1 MMLTDMRFKA
11 AGGLM
16 TIVLSLLGAAQAHA
30 ATPTEM
36 RYQCAPRQKLVVSRT
51 DETAVVRFVD
61 RTYELRRKR
70 SSIGVKYTSAR
81 AALIIDGPSA
91 VFVAEDRLQLGT
103 CLEAFP
109 STSPAQMALALAA
122 RNR

>member
-1 MMLTDMRFKA
+1 MFTDIRLNV
-11 AGGLM
+11 AGALM
-16 TIVLSLLGAAQAHA
+16 VIVLSLLGAAQAH

-36 RYQCAPRQKLVVSRT
+36 RYQCAPRQNLVVSRT
-51 DETAVVRFVD
+51 DETAVVRFFD

-103 CLEAFP
+103 CLETFP
-109 STSPAQMALALAA
+109 ETSPTEMALALAA
-122 RNR
+122 RNW

>member
-1 MMLTDMRFKA
+1 MLTDMRLKV
-11 AGGLM
+11 AGSLM
-16 TIVLSLLGAAQAHA
+16 ALVLPLLGAAQAHA

-36 RYQCAPRQKLVVSRT
+36 RYQCAPRQNLVVSRT
-51 DETAVVRFVD
+51 DETAVVRFVE
-61 RTYELRRKR
+61 RSYELRRKG

-109 STSPAQMALALAA
+109 STSPTEMALALAA
-122 RNR
+122 RNQ